1 MLENALLQILA
12 KVQFFS
18 GCSIFLDASHFVSG
32 SEHLGS
38 FYGLVRKYL
47 KTLSGRKRYNVLG
60 ALNYATKEVH
70 TVTNDTYITATE
82 VCEML
87 SKLAEY
93 YRGRKIALIL
103 DNARYQKCKA
113 VLNLAEQLKIELIFI
128 PPYSPNLNLIERFW
142 KFVKGELRKK
152 FYDDFSEF
160 RAAIDGI
167 IASSVGENRVRV
179 EKLIGEKVQLFDNLE
194 QISEYVFKQRE
205 KSGEE
210 KKAA

>member
-1 MLENALLQILA
+1 MEKARR
-12 KVQFFS
+12 
-18 GCSIFLDASHFVSG
+18 GCCEVLFLDASHFVSG

-128 PPYSPNLNLIERFW
+128 PPYSPNLNLIERLW
-142 KFVKGELRKK
+142 KFTKGELCTATYSN
-152 FYDDFSEF
+152 FQEF
-160 RAAIDGI
+160 KEAIDEI
-167 IASSVGENRVRV
+167 IESTVGKNKQRIDS
-179 EKLIGEKVQLFDNLE
+179 LIGEKVQLFDE
-194 QISEYVFKQRE
+194 VVTVQEPE
-205 KSGEE
+205 KND
-210 KKAA
+210 KAA